1 LSLDELRGEISR
13 LYTRIAETHARQLSD
28 LYQSI
33 ADGGGPILI
42 HCTAG
47 KDRTGIAVAILL
59 ELVGVPRGWV
69 VWDYEQTNRYLKKHM
84 VNVESVAAVG
94 ATAKWLD
101 TLGPEGRD
109 LVLGVDRSYLLTALK
124 DLDQRFG
131 SIEAFARVGLGLSVE
146 TLDEL
151 RRTLLGSD

>member
-1 LSLDELRGEISR
+1 MELDQLRGEIAR
-13 LYTRIAETHARQLSD
+13 LYARIAEAHAHQLSE
-28 LYQSI
+28 LYQTI
-33 ADGGGPILI
+33 AEVGAPILI

-47 KDRTGIAVAILL
+47 KDRTGVAVAILL

-94 ATAKWLD
+94 AMAKWLN

-109 LVLGVDRSYLLTALK
+109 LVLGVDRSFLLSALN

-131 SIEAFARVGLGLSVE
+131 SIEAFARVGLGLSE
-146 TLDEL
+146 NTLDEL
-151 RRTLLGSD
+151 RRTLLVSG